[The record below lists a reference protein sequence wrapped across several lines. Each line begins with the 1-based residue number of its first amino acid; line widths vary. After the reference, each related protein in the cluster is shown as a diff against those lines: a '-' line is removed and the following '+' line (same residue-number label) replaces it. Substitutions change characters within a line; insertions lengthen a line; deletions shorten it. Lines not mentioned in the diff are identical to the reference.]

1 MFQKQFF
8 CFVYTQPQEVFH
20 GIYSVKLS
28 KVGKKVFDQSSSK
41 GVIKVP
47 SSKLSA
53 YKKIL
58 KDKGIKKVVKF

>member
-1 MFQKQFF
+1 M
-8 CFVYTQPQEVFH
+8 
-20 GIYSVKLS
+20 KLS